1 MTLTNLA
8 AVSSR
13 LGKHKKALEFARYA
27 LMESQHEFMIS
38 KDPQENT
45 STISNNNNY
54 GNFSSKSRLSKLT

>member
-8 AVSSR
+8 AVSCR

-38 KDPQENT
+38 KDPQQENN
-45 STISNNNNY
+45 SNISNNYSNI
-54 GNFSSKSRLSKLT
+54 SSKSRLSKLT